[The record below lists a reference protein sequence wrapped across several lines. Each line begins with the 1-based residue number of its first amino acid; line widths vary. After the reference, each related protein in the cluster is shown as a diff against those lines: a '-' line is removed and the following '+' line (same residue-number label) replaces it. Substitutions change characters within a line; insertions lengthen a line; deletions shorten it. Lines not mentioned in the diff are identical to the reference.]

1 MRYLWRLLAV
11 YCYRQ
16 VPFPLIMKVQVYWS
30 EITHYTGEIEIPFED
45 LDTKEAHEYIEQ
57 NLPFGRA
64 KECGFEIE
72 HDSVDAFEVS

>member
-1 MRYLWRLLAV
+1 MWHLWCLLAIF
-11 YCYRQ
+11 YHRQ

-57 NLPFGRA
+57 NLPHDIA
-64 KECGFEIE
+64 KECGFELE
-72 HDSVDAFEVS
+72 YDSVDAFEIN

>member
-1 MRYLWRLLAV
+1 LWYLWRLLAIF
-11 YCYRQ
+11 YHRQ

-45 LDTKEAHEYIEQ
+45 LDTKEAQEYIEQ
-57 NLPFGRA
+57 NLPHDRA
-64 KECGFEIE
+64 KDVGFEIE